1 MTNYFKKMSNDVI
14 YGKDDLALGSLFTGL
29 CDANHQLI
37 CLPCWILAAVS
48 VLLTNK
54 QDVLC

>member
-1 MTNYFKKMSNDVI
+1 MSNNVI
-14 YGKDDLALGSLFTGL
+14 YGKDDLALGLLFTGL
-29 CDANHQLI
+29 CDANYQLI
-37 CLPCWILAAVS
+37 CSPCCTLAAVS

>member
-1 MTNYFKKMSNDVI
+1 MSNDVI